1 MVQCAA
7 LLVVTLTWAV
17 GDEATD
23 LGKAGNAINDICHEA
38 KFYTAAAEE
47 ISAVAKKRLTNLK
60 FLEQHLQRW
69 QLAAAVT
76 KQAAERAQFLAVAAY
91 SQEILQAAT
100 EAALKQTE
108 AASQAQAAAHRWA
121 AAPVAS
127 ATASQATLTP
137 AASAETGTTSG
148 NAKTTV
154 TYKPA
159 ATEHCDNYEITDKA
173 EADTAPN
180 IIQAKKL
187 RISDSANI
195 RHQAEPTG
203 LNLEAKDSGNCAKN
217 VFGTTIPNGKFIMTS
232 CTNSDYFTMSFSQ
245 PTLKTYQKPTPTPL
259 GKSADNHRLCGSAA
273 GQKATVIPTKDYL
286 RHAICEALASLSQPE
301 QTLDELDGKQL
312 AGVPTFKKIAANL
325 LDPKR
330 GPIDITK
337 QGEAEKLA
345 TLITSVYGDS
355 NDVFTQRFV
364 TRVNDIPIKYKNG
377 DQTEDTT
384 IGKLVGQPVIAE
396 AISYYEGLSSQA
408 KQAASA
414 AVTSPTEKSTG
425 VCEGKS
431 KDECPISDGCEYK
444 EGKCKIKEEV
454 KAENDSKTTNTTG
467 SNSFVINKAPLL
479 LAFLLF

>member
-1 MVQCAA
+1 MLQCAA

-47 ISAVAKKRLTNLK
+47 ISSAAQKKLTSLK
-60 FLEQHLQRW
+60 NVEQNLQRW

-76 KQAAERAQFLAVAAY
+76 KQPTERAQFLALAAY
-91 SQEILQAAT
+91 AQQIMQAAT
-100 EAALKQTE
+100 TAVTGQTKAAAK
-108 AASQAQAAAHRWA
+108 AQEAAHRWA
-121 AAPVAS
+121 ATLVAS
-127 ATASQATLTP
+127 ATASQATLAPAATAVPGTTSSNAKTAVQYTP
-137 AASAETGTTSG
+137 AARD
-148 NAKTTV
+148 
-154 TYKPA
+154 
-159 ATEHCDNYEITDKA
+159 HCNNYEITDKA
-173 EADTAPN
+173 ADDTAPN
-180 IIQAKKL
+180 IMQAKKL
-187 RISDSANI
+187 RISDATNI
-195 RHQAEPTG
+195 RHQAQGATI
-203 LNLEAKDSGNCAKN
+203 NLAAKNSGDSAKN
-217 VFGTTIPNGKFIMTS
+217 VFDTTITNGKFIMTS
-232 CTNSDYFTMSFSQ
+232 CTANDYFTMTFDAPTMKPYSQ
-245 PTLKTYQKPTPTPL
+245 PSATPL
-259 GKSADNHRLCGSAA
+259 GDSADDHRQCGDAA
-273 GQKATVIPTKDYL
+273 GQKNTVIPTKDYL
-286 RHAICEALASLSQPE
+286 RHVICTALTTLSQPAHS
-301 QTLDELDGKQL
+301 LDKLDGKQL
-312 AGVPTFKKIAANL
+312 AGLATFKKIAANL

-337 QGEAEKLA
+337 QGEAEKLT

-431 KDECPISDGCEYK
+431 KDECPISEGCETK
-444 EGKCKIKEEV
+444 DGKCKLKEGV
-454 KAENDSKTTNTTG
+454 KVQRKNERR
-467 SNSFVINKAPLL
+467 
-479 LAFLLF
+479 